1 MENRTPRQQSCKD
14 RPSPTTR
21 PVMVLGDGIEPPTRA
36 PSTHRSTA
44 ELPER
49 IGADAGNRTRTTR
62 VALSHSALELHPRAG
77 AQGRTRT
84 CEAHRQ
90 PIYSRPSLPLEYLCV
105 VGCRGWNRTS
115 CAFRREVMSLASA
128 RCLSLRQWR
137 RAKESNHQPV
147 KVGLV
152 FGTSCAP
159 QRATLRLALALP
171 GGIEP
176 PTFGSG
182 NRCALH
188 YATGAS
194 SFVGASA
201 RTRTST
207 PALMRGWLC
216 R

>member
-1 MENRTPRQQSCKD
+1 MGSNHRRVRLQRTALPLSYPSRADLRSCAS
-14 RPSPTTR
+14 RR
-21 PVMVLGDGIEPPTRA
+21 V
-36 PSTHRSTA
+36 
-44 ELPER
+44 
-49 IGADAGNRTRTTR
+49 GADAGNRNRTSG
-62 VALSHSALELHPRAG
+62 VAPPRSALELRPR

-105 VGCRGWNRTS
+105 GCRGWNRTS
-115 CAFRREVMSLASA
+115 CAFRRKVMSLASA

-137 RAKESNHQPV
+137 RVKESNHRPV
-147 KVGLV
+147 EVGLV

-159 QRATLRLALALP
+159 QRATLRLELALP

-176 PTFGSG
+176 PTFGFG